1 MPAASERITAGFFP
15 RFCSY
20 LLDRLILGILLLFV
34 RVPMWVAALAGSEL
48 YSRAVLF
55 HYSLREVV
63 CAAVICAWFV
73 LFTARRGA
81 TPGKKAMG
89 LRVVNADGSDVSWKT
104 AFLRETVGR
113 YLSGLL
119 CIGYLLMLGDREH
132 RAMAGLSM
140 GGMQTVN
147 IGMGEWEERERKTS
161 GPSRFLPAEP
171 ETGWYSA
178 GRI

>member
-119 CIGYLLMLGDREH
+119 CIGYLLMLGDGEH
-132 RAMAGLSM
+132 RALHDRIFD
-140 GGMQTVN
+140 TVVV
-147 IGMGEWEERERKTS
+147 WEERERKTS
-161 GPSRFLPAEP
+161 VPGRFLPADP
-171 ETGWYSA
+171 EAGWYSA

>member
-132 RAMAGLSM
+132 RALHDRIFD
-140 GGMQTVN
+140 TVVV
-147 IGMGEWEERERKTS
+147 WEERERKTS
-161 GPSRFLPAEP
+161 VPSRFLPTDP
-171 ETGWYSA
+171 EAGWYSA